1 MSEAP
6 IVAVIGELVP
16 IIMIA
21 TVGAVVVASRYFRHK
36 ERQQMQDTLR
46 TAYERG
52 QPVQPELIA
61 MLQAPPRET
70 RRSYGPERDLRRG
83 LFWMAWALALLAA
96 GGALYY
102 YDPSNDSTGGFMA
115 FAAFP
120 GFIGAAYL
128 VIYFLTRGKS
138 KS

>member
-16 IIMIA
+16 IFLFGTI
-21 TVGAVVVASRYFRHK
+21 GAVFIANRYFRHK
-36 ERQQMQDTLR
+36 ERQQLQDTLR
-46 TAYERG
+46 TAYEKG

-61 MLQAPPRET
+61 MMNAPPRDT
-70 RRSYGPERDLRRG
+70 RPTYGPERDLRRG

-96 GGALYY
+96 GGAFYY
-102 YDPSNDSTGGFMA
+102 YDPSNDATGGFMA
-115 FAAFP
+115 VAAFP

-128 VIYFLTRGKS
+128 VIYFLSRGKPRS
-138 KS
+138 

>member
-6 IVAVIGELVP
+6 IVTVVGELVP
-16 IIMIA
+16 MVLFGTI
-21 TVGAVVVASRYFRHK
+21 GAVFIANRYFRHK
-36 ERQQMQDTLR
+36 ERSQLQETLR
-46 TAYERG
+46 TAYEKG
-52 QPVQPELIA
+52 QPVQPELLA
-61 MLQAPPRET
+61 MMQSPPREQ
-70 RRSYGPERDLRRG
+70 RRTYGPERDLRRG

-96 GGALYY
+96 GGAMYY
-102 YDPSNDSTGGFMA
+102 YDSSNDSTGGFMA

-128 VIYFLTRGKS
+128 VIYFLTRGKT

>member
-1 MSEAP
+1 MSDAP
-6 IVAVIGELVP
+6 IVEVIGELVP
-16 IIMIA
+16 MVLFGTI
-21 TVGAVVVASRYFRHK
+21 GAVFIANRYFRHK
-36 ERQQMQDTLR
+36 ERTQLQDTLR
-46 TAYERG
+46 TAYEKG
-52 QPVQPELIA
+52 QTVQPELIA
-61 MLQAPPRET
+61 MMQAPPREP
-70 RRSYGPERDLRRG
+70 RPNHGPERDLRRG

-96 GGALYY
+96 GGAMYY
-102 YDPSNDSTGGFMA
+102 YDASNDSTGGFMA